1 MNTVKEGASA
11 NKGQPF
17 SHRSRSL
24 ENVTEKSLRENV
36 TKNNEIIKGQLLGIQ
51 TDLLKCNY
59 GHNFSKYKK
68 AKNISGNNLTWSRS
82 REE

>member
-17 SHRSRSL
+17 SHRRL

-36 TKNNEIIKGQLLGIQ
+36 TKNNEVIKGQ
-51 TDLLKCNY
+51 
-59 GHNFSKYKK
+59 
-68 AKNISGNNLTWSRS
+68 
-82 REE
+82 